1 MQKRTVNILHL
12 DGRRLHVEC
21 DPSKTRIDQLLQ
33 VTHLLMEYLKSQKKI
48 KNNNNKFWMMM
59 YPLFSNLRW

>member
-33 VTHLLMEYLKSQKKI
+33 VTHLLMEYLKSI
-48 KNNNNKFWMMM
+48 K
-59 YPLFSNLRW
+59 